1 MSHSDIQ
8 KINSTEV
15 MSAVTVFNQVVYLS
29 GQVPKNLDLDIEGQ
43 TRDVL
48 ATIEQLLASANS
60 DKSRLLSVQLFLKDL
75 ADFPKVNAIYV
86 DWLKDCVAPSRA
98 TIQADLVNPNCS
110 DCSTKIKRIA
120 LFLFK

>member
-29 GQVPKNLDLDIEGQ
+29 GQVPKNPDLDIEGQ

-48 ATIEQLLASANS
+48 ATIEH
-60 DKSRLLSVQLFLKDL
+60 
-75 ADFPKVNAIYV
+75 
-86 DWLKDCVAPSRA
+86 C
-98 TIQADLVNPNCS
+98 
-110 DCSTKIKRIA
+110 
-120 LFLFK
+120 